1 LTTLAGQLKNAH
13 NVLRSLTHL
22 VDFEVGQTLS
32 NNTMS
37 KINVRDVEVATRL
50 LSADLGPNENSI
62 LMTSNQNDLISYG
75 ETGVD
80 LAPCFVSGSR

>member
-1 LTTLAGQLKNAH
+1 
-13 NVLRSLTHL
+13 
-22 VDFEVGQTLS
+22 
-32 NNTMS
+32 MS
-37 KINVRDVEVATRL
+37 KINVRDVEVASRL
-50 LSADLGPNENSI
+50 LSADLRPNENSI

>member
-1 LTTLAGQLKNAH
+1 MG
-13 NVLRSLTHL
+13 VRL
-22 VDFEVGQTLS
+22 VTQPHRILLIFEVGQTLS

-80 LAPCFVSGSR
+80 LTPCSVSGSR